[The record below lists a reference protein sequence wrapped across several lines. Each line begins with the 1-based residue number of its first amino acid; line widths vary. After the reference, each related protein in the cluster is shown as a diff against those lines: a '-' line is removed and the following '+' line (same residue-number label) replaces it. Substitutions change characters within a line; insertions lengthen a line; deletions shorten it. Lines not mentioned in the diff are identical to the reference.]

1 MNQRYTNKRF
11 KKNMK
16 QLTRKNYGG
25 AFPENSNFKTCDS
38 DEESFV
44 TEWLENTDIITQ
56 ERFDSFYNKNSY
68 MRQVLLA
75 CLTKISNNMN
85 SPLRSKA
92 KLALSFYNTT
102 TNNSIASFATPA
114 LSNSETASWSSPSV
128 LKVNEPLAQRSKPM
142 PPNSKCILLV
152 DQWLN
157 QRNTGTK
164 IAEKGKPT
172 AAEYEAFLT
181 KNTGLITRSEAD
193 ACLTYANVSPVP
205 SFGSVPTAVPE
216 PTSTPVSVPTPT
228 SVPETTPTFMPTPNP
243 VPEPTTPPEPEP
255 TPAPAFESV
264 AKSVSR
270 WRPENL
276 ELPASTNEVLDVED
290 TLRDLAI
297 TVDVKVTQIPNNVPG
312 QFGPPS
318 VELSILDY
326 NVLSNLSSSF
336 INDELKLSEELK
348 TAMAANPVKIDFTI
362 TNKLSQVVEELKI
375 PKDQSL
381 KTKTDKIINYLNTK
395 KQIADIKSEI
405 NKFSSSVMKNEQN
418 IKSIL
423 EKYQTTISELNKMN
437 PDTAA
442 LTAIS
447 TENASQIDEQYA
459 SNVDTILHSYIDKLT
474 FNITLILLEKAVGS
488 NNIVDELQKKKQ
500 PIGNVNDLLKLQNK
514 NVAGGSK
521 NLKQTVQKVQQ
532 LMNTKLG
539 GKNLVMDQLKQI
551 RGESV

>member
-1 MNQRYTNKRF
+1 
-11 KKNMK
+11 MK

-25 AFPENSNFKTCDS
+25 AFPENSNFKTCDN

-102 TNNSIASFATPA
+102 TNNPTASFAQLAP
-114 LSNSETASWSSPSV
+114 LSNSETAPRSSSSV
-128 LKVNEPLAQRSKPM
+128 PNVNETRVEQAQRSKPM

-172 AAEYEAFLT
+172 VAEYEAFLT

-193 ACLTYANVSPVP
+193 ACLTYANVSPMP
-205 SFGSVPTAVPE
+205 TFGSLPE
-216 PTSTPVSVPTPT
+216 PTPAPTSMPTTPKPVSVPEP
-228 SVPETTPTFMPTPNP
+228 TPTFMPTP
-243 VPEPTTPPEPEP
+243 TSLPEP
-255 TPAPAFESV
+255 TPAPAPVPTSAPVPAFEPV
-264 AKSVSR
+264 AKPIIPS
-270 WRPENL
+270 ENL
-276 ELPASTNEVLDVED
+276 GLPASTNEVLDVED

-348 TAMAANPVKIDFTI
+348 MAMAANPIKIDFTI

-405 NKFSSSVMKNEQN
+405 NKFRTSVMKNEQK

-423 EKYQTTISELNKMN
+423 EKYQTAISELNKMN
-437 PDTAA
+437 LDTAT

-447 TENASQIDEQYA
+447 SENASQIDEQYA
-459 SNVDTILHSYIDKLT
+459 SNVDTILQSYIDKLT

-521 NLKQTVQKVQQ
+521 TLKQTVQKVQH

>member
-1 MNQRYTNKRF
+1 MNQRYTNKRS

-25 AFPENSNFKTCDS
+25 AFPENTNFKTCDT
-38 DEESFV
+38 DEENFV

-75 CLTKISNNMN
+75 CLTKISNNTN

-102 TNNSIASFATPA
+102 TTNPTNAPTNA
-114 LSNSETASWSSPSV
+114 LLPKA
-128 LKVNEPLAQRSKPM
+128 NEPPTSKPL

-164 IAEKGKPT
+164 IAEKSKPSV
-172 AAEYEAFLT
+172 AEYEAFLT

-193 ACLTYANVSPVP
+193 ACLTYANVSPIP
-205 SFGSVPTAVPE
+205 TFGSVPTTVPE
-216 PTSTPVSVPTPT
+216 PTPV
-228 SVPETTPTFMPTPNP
+228 PTFMPTPKP
-243 VPEPTTPPEPEP
+243 VSVPEPTPVPTFMPTPKPVSVPEP
-255 TPAPAFESV
+255 TPVPTFMPTPAPVPTSLPV
-264 AKSVSR
+264 PVTKPVIT
-270 WRPENL
+270 PENL
-276 ELPASTNEVLDVED
+276 GLPPFGESINTELDVED

-297 TVDVKVTQIPNNVPG
+297 TVDVKVTQIPNNVLG
-312 QFGPPS
+312 QFGPSS

-326 NVLSNLSSSF
+326 NVLSNLSSGF

-348 TAMAANPVKIDFTI
+348 TAMAANPIKIDFTI

-405 NKFSSSVMKNEQN
+405 NKFRASVMKNEQN
-418 IKSIL
+418 IQSIL
-423 EKYQTTISELNKMN
+423 EKYQTAISELNKMN

-442 LTAIS
+442 LSSIS
-447 TENASQIDEQYA
+447 TENASQIDAQYA
-459 SNVDTILHSYIDKLT
+459 PNVDTILHTYIDKLT

-488 NNIVDELQKKKQ
+488 NNIVVELQKKKQ
-500 PIGNVNDLLKLQNK
+500 PIDNVNDLLKLQHK
-514 NVAGGSK
+514 NIAGGSK
-521 NLKQTVQKVQQ
+521 NLKQTVKKVQQ

-539 GKNLVMDQLKQI
+539 GKNPVMDQLKQI
-551 RGESV
+551 RGDSV

>member
-1 MNQRYTNKRF
+1 M
-11 KKNMK
+11 
-16 QLTRKNYGG
+16 
-25 AFPENSNFKTCDS
+25 
-38 DEESFV
+38 
-44 TEWLENTDIITQ
+44 
-56 ERFDSFYNKNSY
+56 
-68 MRQVLLA
+68 
-75 CLTKISNNMN
+75 
-85 SPLRSKA
+85 
-92 KLALSFYNTT
+92 
-102 TNNSIASFATPA
+102 
-114 LSNSETASWSSPSV
+114 
-128 LKVNEPLAQRSKPM
+128 
-142 PPNSKCILLV
+142 
-152 DQWLN
+152 
-157 QRNTGTK
+157 
-164 IAEKGKPT
+164 
-172 AAEYEAFLT
+172 
-181 KNTGLITRSEAD
+181 
-193 ACLTYANVSPVP
+193 
-205 SFGSVPTAVPE
+205 
-216 PTSTPVSVPTPT
+216 PTPT
-228 SVPETTPTFMPTPNP
+228 SVPE
-243 VPEPTTPPEPEP
+243 P
-255 TPAPAFESV
+255 TPAPVPAFEPV
-264 AKSVSR
+264 AKPVSR

-276 ELPASTNEVLDVED
+276 GLPASTDEVLDVED

-348 TAMAANPVKIDFTI
+348 TAMAANPIKIDFTI
-362 TNKLSQVVEELKI
+362 TNKLSQLVEELKI
-375 PKDQSL
+375 PKEQSL
-381 KTKTDKIINYLNTK
+381 KTKTDKIIDYLNTK

-405 NKFSSSVMKNEQN
+405 NKFRASVMKNEQN

-447 TENASQIDEQYA
+447 SENAGQIDEQYA

-521 NLKQTVQKVQQ
+521 NFKQTVQKVQQ

>member
-1 MNQRYTNKRF
+1 
-11 KKNMK
+11 
-16 QLTRKNYGG
+16 
-25 AFPENSNFKTCDS
+25 
-38 DEESFV
+38 
-44 TEWLENTDIITQ
+44 
-56 ERFDSFYNKNSY
+56 
-68 MRQVLLA
+68 
-75 CLTKISNNMN
+75 MN

-102 TNNSIASFATPA
+102 TNNPTTLLP
-114 LSNSETASWSSPSV
+114 
-128 LKVNEPLAQRSKPM
+128 KVNEQLVERSKPM

-172 AAEYEAFLT
+172 VAEYEAFLT
-181 KNTGLITRSEAD
+181 KNTGLITRTEAD
-193 ACLTYANVSPVP
+193 ACLTYANVSPIP
-205 SFGSVPTAVPE
+205 SFGPLPTAVPE
-216 PTSTPVSVPTPT
+216 PGPTPVSVPTPT
-228 SVPETTPTFMPTPNP
+228 SVPAPVSTPTSVPEPTPAPTFMPTP
-243 VPEPTTPPEPEP
+243 
-255 TPAPAFESV
+255 TPAPVPAFEPV
-264 AKSVSR
+264 AKPVSS

-276 ELPASTNEVLDVED
+276 GLPASTNEVLDVED

-348 TAMAANPVKIDFTI
+348 TAMTANPIKIDFTI

-381 KTKTDKIINYLNTK
+381 KPKTDKIINYLNTK

-405 NKFSSSVMKNEQN
+405 NKFRTSVMKNEQN

-423 EKYQTTISELNKMN
+423 EKYQTSISELNKMN
-437 PDTAA
+437 PDTAT

-447 TENASQIDEQYA
+447 SENASQIDEQYA
-459 SNVDTILHSYIDKLT
+459 SNVDTILQSYIDKLT

-521 NLKQTVQKVQQ
+521 TLKQTVQKVQH

>member
-102 TNNSIASFATPA
+102 TNNPIASFATPA

-128 LKVNEPLAQRSKPM
+128 PKVNEPLAQRSKPM

-181 KNTGLITRSEAD
+181 KNIGLITRSEAD
-193 ACLTYANVSPVP
+193 ACLTYANVSPMP
-205 SFGSVPTAVPE
+205 SFGPLPTAVPE
-216 PTSTPVSVPTPT
+216 PGPTPVSVPTPT
-228 SVPETTPTFMPTPNP
+228 SVPAPVSTPTAVPEPTPTFMPTPAP
-243 VPEPTTPPEPEP
+243 V
-255 TPAPAFESV
+255 PAFEPV
-264 AKSVSR
+264 AKPVSR

-276 ELPASTNEVLDVED
+276 GLPASTDEVLDVED

-326 NVLSNLSSSF
+326 NVLSNSSSSF

-348 TAMAANPVKIDFTI
+348 TAMAANPIKIDFTI

-381 KTKTDKIINYLNTK
+381 KTKTDKIIDYLNTK

-405 NKFSSSVMKNEQN
+405 NKFRASVMKNEQN

-447 TENASQIDEQYA
+447 SENAGQIDEQYA

-474 FNITLILLEKAVGS
+474 FNITLILLEKVVGS

-521 NLKQTVQKVQQ
+521 NFKQTVQKVQQ

-539 GKNLVMDQLKQI
+539 GKNLVMNQLKQI

>member
-1 MNQRYTNKRF
+1 
-11 KKNMK
+11 MK

-25 AFPENSNFKTCDS
+25 AFPENSNFKTCDN

-75 CLTKISNNMN
+75 CLTKISNNMS

-102 TNNSIASFATPA
+102 TNNSTASFAA
-114 LSNSETASWSSPSV
+114 LSNSETASRSSPSV
-128 LKVNEPLAQRSKPM
+128 PKVNEPLVERSKPM

-181 KNTGLITRSEAD
+181 KNTGLITRTEAD
-193 ACLTYANVSPVP
+193 ACLTYANVSPSRRKP
-205 SFGSVPTAVPE
+205 SFGSLPTAVPEPGPTPVPEPTPTAVPE
-216 PTSTPVSVPTPT
+216 PTPVSVPEPTPTFMPTPT
-228 SVPETTPTFMPTPNP
+228 SVPEPTPAPTFMPTP
-243 VPEPTTPPEPEP
+243 
-255 TPAPAFESV
+255 TPAPVPAFEPV
-264 AKSVSR
+264 AKPIIPS
-270 WRPENL
+270 ENL
-276 ELPASTNEVLDVED
+276 GLPASTNTVLDVED

-348 TAMAANPVKIDFTI
+348 TEMAANPIKINFTI

-405 NKFSSSVMKNEQN
+405 NKFRTSVMKNEQN

-423 EKYQTTISELNKMN
+423 EKYQTAISELNKMN
-437 PDTAA
+437 PDTAT

-447 TENASQIDEQYA
+447 SENASQIDEQYA
-459 SNVDTILHSYIDKLT
+459 SNVDTILQSYIDKLT

-500 PIGNVNDLLKLQNK
+500 QIGNVNDLLKLQNK

>member
-1 MNQRYTNKRF
+1 
-11 KKNMK
+11 MK

-25 AFPENSNFKTCDS
+25 AFPENSNFKTCDN

-44 TEWLENTDIITQ
+44 TQWLENTDIITQ

-75 CLTKISNNMN
+75 CLTKISNNMS

-102 TNNSIASFATPA
+102 TNNPTASFATP
-114 LSNSETASWSSPSV
+114 SNSETAPQSSLSV
-128 LKVNEPLAQRSKPM
+128 PKVNEPLAEQAQRSKPM

-172 AAEYEAFLT
+172 AAEYEVFLT

-193 ACLTYANVSPVP
+193 ACLTYANVSPMP
-205 SFGSVPTAVPE
+205 TFGSLPEPTPAPTFMPITPKPVLVPE
-216 PTSTPVSVPTPT
+216 PMPA
-228 SVPETTPTFMPTPNP
+228 PTFMPTP
-243 VPEPTTPPEPEP
+243 TSLPEP
-255 TPAPAFESV
+255 TPAPAPVPTSAPVPAFEPVRSEV
-264 AKSVSR
+264 KPIIPS
-270 WRPENL
+270 ENL
-276 ELPASTNEVLDVED
+276 GLPASTNTVLDVED

-348 TAMAANPVKIDFTI
+348 TAMAANPIKIDFTI

-381 KTKTDKIINYLNTK
+381 KTKTDKIINYLNIK

-405 NKFSSSVMKNEQN
+405 NKFRASVVKNEQN

-447 TENASQIDEQYA
+447 SENAGQIDEQYA

-474 FNITLILLEKAVGS
+474 FNITLILLEKVVGS

-521 NLKQTVQKVQQ
+521 NFKQTVQKVQQ

>member
-1 MNQRYTNKRF
+1 
-11 KKNMK
+11 MK

-25 AFPENSNFKTCDS
+25 VFPENSNFKTCDS

-75 CLTKISNNMN
+75 CLTKISNNMS

-102 TNNSIASFATPA
+102 TNNPTTLLP
-114 LSNSETASWSSPSV
+114 
-128 LKVNEPLAQRSKPM
+128 KVNEQLVERSKPM

-181 KNTGLITRSEAD
+181 KNTGLITRTEAD

-205 SFGSVPTAVPE
+205 SFGSVPTAVPKPGPTPVPE
-216 PTSTPVSVPTPT
+216 PTPTFMPTPT
-228 SVPETTPTFMPTPNP
+228 SVPEPTPAPTFMPTPTS
-243 VPEPTTPPEPEP
+243 VPEP
-255 TPAPAFESV
+255 TPAPTFMPTPTSVPEPTPAPVPAFEPV
-264 AKSVSR
+264 AKPVSR

-276 ELPASTNEVLDVED
+276 GLPASTDEVLDVED

-348 TAMAANPVKIDFTI
+348 TAMAANPIKIDFTI
-362 TNKLSQVVEELKI
+362 TNKLSQLVEELKI
-375 PKDQSL
+375 PKEQSL
-381 KTKTDKIINYLNTK
+381 KTKTDKIIDYLNTK

-405 NKFSSSVMKNEQN
+405 NKFRASVMKNEQN

-447 TENASQIDEQYA
+447 SENAGQIDEQYA

-521 NLKQTVQKVQQ
+521 NFKQTVQKVQQ

>member
-1 MNQRYTNKRF
+1 
-11 KKNMK
+11 MK

-102 TNNSIASFATPA
+102 TNNPTASFAP
-114 LSNSETASWSSPSV
+114 LSNSETAPRSSSSV
-128 LKVNEPLAQRSKPM
+128 PKVNEPLAERSKPM

-181 KNTGLITRSEAD
+181 KNTGLITRTEAD
-193 ACLTYANVSPVP
+193 ACLTYANVSPTP
-205 SFGSVPTAVPE
+205 TFGSLPTAVPEPGPTPVPEPTPTAVPE
-216 PTSTPVSVPTPT
+216 PTPAPAP
-228 SVPETTPTFMPTPNP
+228 TPTFMPTPA
-243 VPEPTTPPEPEP
+243 P
-255 TPAPAFESV
+255 TPAFEPV
-264 AKSVSR
+264 AKPVSR

-276 ELPASTNEVLDVED
+276 DLPASTNEVLDVED

-405 NKFSSSVMKNEQN
+405 NKFRASVMKNEQN

-423 EKYQTTISELNKMN
+423 DKYQTAISELNKMN

-521 NLKQTVQKVQQ
+521 NFKQTVQKVQQ

-539 GKNLVMDQLKQI
+539 GKNLVMNQLKQI

>member
-1 MNQRYTNKRF
+1 
-11 KKNMK
+11 MK

-25 AFPENSNFKTCDS
+25 AFPENTNFKTCDS

-102 TNNSIASFATPA
+102 TNNPTASFAA
-114 LSNSETASWSSPSV
+114 LSNSESASRSSPSV
-128 LKVNEPLAQRSKPM
+128 PKVNEQLAERSKPM
-142 PPNSKCILLV
+142 LPNSKCILLV

-172 AAEYEAFLT
+172 SAEYEAFLT
-181 KNTGLITRSEAD
+181 KNTGLITRTEAD
-193 ACLTYANVSPVP
+193 ACLTYANVSPSRRKP
-205 SFGSVPTAVPE
+205 SFGPLPTEVPEPGPATVSVPTPTAVP
-216 PTSTPVSVPTPT
+216 TFMPTPT
-228 SVPETTPTFMPTPNP
+228 SVPEPTPAPTFMPTP
-243 VPEPTTPPEPEP
+243 
-255 TPAPAFESV
+255 TPAPVPAFEPV
-264 AKSVSR
+264 AKPVSS

-276 ELPASTNEVLDVED
+276 GLPPFGESTNTVLDVED

-348 TAMAANPVKIDFTI
+348 TAMAANPIKIDFTI

-405 NKFSSSVMKNEQN
+405 NKFRTSVMKNEQN

-423 EKYQTTISELNKMN
+423 EKYQTSISELNKMN
-437 PDTAA
+437 PDTAT

-447 TENASQIDEQYA
+447 SENASQIDEQYA
-459 SNVDTILHSYIDKLT
+459 SNVDTILQSYIDKLT

>member
-1 MNQRYTNKRF
+1 
-11 KKNMK
+11 MK

>member
-1 MNQRYTNKRF
+1 
-11 KKNMK
+11 
-16 QLTRKNYGG
+16 
-25 AFPENSNFKTCDS
+25 
-38 DEESFV
+38 
-44 TEWLENTDIITQ
+44 
-56 ERFDSFYNKNSY
+56 
-68 MRQVLLA
+68 
-75 CLTKISNNMN
+75 MN

-102 TNNSIASFATPA
+102 TNNPIASFATPA

-128 LKVNEPLAQRSKPM
+128 PKVNEPLAQRSKPM

-181 KNTGLITRSEAD
+181 KNIGLITRSEAD
-193 ACLTYANVSPVP
+193 ACLTYANVSPMP
-205 SFGSVPTAVPE
+205 SFGPLPTAVPE
-216 PTSTPVSVPTPT
+216 PGPTPVSVPTPT
-228 SVPETTPTFMPTPNP
+228 SVPAPVSTPTAVPEPTPTFMPTPAP
-243 VPEPTTPPEPEP
+243 V
-255 TPAPAFESV
+255 PAFEPV
-264 AKSVSR
+264 AKPVSR

-276 ELPASTNEVLDVED
+276 GLPASTDEVLDVED

-326 NVLSNLSSSF
+326 NVLSNSSSSF

-348 TAMAANPVKIDFTI
+348 TAMAANPIKIDFTI

-381 KTKTDKIINYLNTK
+381 KTKTDKIIDYLNTK

-405 NKFSSSVMKNEQN
+405 NKFRASVMKNEQN

-447 TENASQIDEQYA
+447 SENAGQIDEQYA

-474 FNITLILLEKAVGS
+474 FNITLILLEKVVGS

-521 NLKQTVQKVQQ
+521 NFKQTVQKVQQ

-539 GKNLVMDQLKQI
+539 GKNLVMNQLKQI

>member
-1 MNQRYTNKRF
+1 
-11 KKNMK
+11 MK

-25 AFPENSNFKTCDS
+25 TFPENSNFKTCDS

-75 CLTKISNNMN
+75 CLTKISNNTN

-102 TNNSIASFATPA
+102 TNNPTNAPTTA
-114 LSNSETASWSSPSV
+114 LLPKAN
-128 LKVNEPLAQRSKPM
+128 KPLAPPVEQAQRSKPL

-164 IAEKGKPT
+164 IAEKGKPS

-193 ACLTYANVSPVP
+193 ACLTYANVSPIP
-205 SFGSVPTAVPE
+205 TFGTVPTVVPE
-216 PTSTPVSVPTPT
+216 PTPAP
-228 SVPETTPTFMPTPNP
+228 VPEPTFMPTPAP
-243 VPEPTTPPEPEP
+243 VPEPTPIPEP
-255 TPAPAFESV
+255 TPVPTSLPV
-264 AKSVSR
+264 PVTKPVIT
-270 WRPENL
+270 PENL
-276 ELPASTNEVLDVED
+276 GLPPFGESTNTVLDVED

-336 INDELKLSEELK
+336 VNDELKLSEELK
-348 TAMAANPVKIDFTI
+348 TAMAVNPVKIDFTI

-375 PKDQSL
+375 PKDQNL

-405 NKFSSSVMKNEQN
+405 NKFRTSVMKNEQN

-437 PDTAA
+437 PDTAT

-447 TENASQIDEQYA
+447 SENASQIDEQYA
-459 SNVDTILHSYIDKLT
+459 SNVDTILQSYIDKLT

-521 NLKQTVQKVQQ
+521 NLKQTVQKVQH

-539 GKNLVMDQLKQI
+539 GKNRVMDQLNQI

>member
-1 MNQRYTNKRF
+1 
-11 KKNMK
+11 MK

-25 AFPENSNFKTCDS
+25 VFPENSNFKTCDS

-102 TNNSIASFATPA
+102 TNNPTASFATP
-114 LSNSETASWSSPSV
+114 SNSETASRSSPSV
-128 LKVNEPLAQRSKPM
+128 PKVNEPLAERSKPM

-172 AAEYEAFLT
+172 SAEYEAFLT
-181 KNTGLITRSEAD
+181 KNTGLITRTEAD
-193 ACLTYANVSPVP
+193 ACLTYANVSPSRRKP
-205 SFGSVPTAVPE
+205 TFGSLPTAVPE
-216 PTSTPVSVPTPT
+216 PGPTPVSVPTPT
-228 SVPETTPTFMPTPNP
+228 SVPAPVSTPTSVPEPTPAPTFMPTPTPAP
-243 VPEPTTPPEPEP
+243 VPALGDGVPPEP
-255 TPAPAFESV
+255 V
-264 AKSVSR
+264 AKPVSS

-276 ELPASTNEVLDVED
+276 GLPASTNEVLDVED

-348 TAMAANPVKIDFTI
+348 TTMAANPIKIDFTI

-405 NKFSSSVMKNEQN
+405 NKFRASVMKNEQN

-423 EKYQTTISELNKMN
+423 EKYQTAISELNKMN
-437 PDTAA
+437 PDTAT

-447 TENASQIDEQYA
+447 SENASQIDEQYA
-459 SNVDTILHSYIDKLT
+459 SNVDTILQSYIDKLT

-521 NLKQTVQKVQQ
+521 TLKQTVQKVQH